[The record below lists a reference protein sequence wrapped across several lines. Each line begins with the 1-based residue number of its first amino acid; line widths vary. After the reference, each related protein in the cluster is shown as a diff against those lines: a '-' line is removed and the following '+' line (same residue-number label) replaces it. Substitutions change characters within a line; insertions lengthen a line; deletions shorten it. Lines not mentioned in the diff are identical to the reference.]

1 MLEIVLMLM
10 AAYCALNYD
19 YAGIMCA
26 CLSLDTLMVHGKQ
39 LEDRGPPVGSCPGEI
54 A

>member
-10 AAYCALNYD
+10 AAYCALNYGVHVK
-19 YAGIMCA
+19 AWIH
-26 CLSLDTLMVHGKQ
+26 SLAHGKQ